1 MGYLEDTI
9 YGKKEDKMY
18 NYKKVEQKWQKH
30 WEENNTYITKIDKNK
45 EKFYIFSLNKLTL
58 VIAFYY
64 YIFY

>member
-30 WEENNTYITKIDKNK
+30 WEENNTYITKID
-45 EKFYIFSLNKLTL
+45 
-58 VIAFYY
+58 
-64 YIFY
+64 